1 LSSEESVSESS
12 AEAKGNHNGGMSV
25 TLKPPVKDDDDEA
38 GLLFEKLSLRASVMV
53 NPADLHK
60 FVQRENMK
68 AGTQSI

>member
-1 LSSEESVSESS
+1 
-12 AEAKGNHNGGMSV
+12 MSV
-25 TLKPPVKDDDDEA
+25 TLKPPVKEEDNEA

-68 AGTQSI
+68 AGKLLRHGL